1 MQIYRPTSLEEA
13 LDATASNPEA
23 LLLAGGTDVMVD
35 INLRHL
41 RPDTVVTLRRVPE
54 LHELDRR
61 VIGSAVT
68 FSRLEAGPHA
78 ALAEAARTVG
88 SPQIRAMGTIGGNL
102 GTSSPA
108 GDALPFLVA
117 AEADVILAS
126 TDGERRMP
134 VSQFLVGPKQ
144 NALRAGEIIVRVE
157 LPEDLPS
164 RQSFSKVG
172 VRQAMVIAIASVCVI
187 RADDGSTRVALGA
200 VGPTVI
206 RAVEAELLAAEG
218 DLDDFQALVSLS
230 AEPITDHR
238 ATAEYRRHAVGV
250 IARRAL
256 ERTIAA

>member
-13 LDATASNPEA
+13 LDAIASDPQA
-23 LLLAGGTDVMVD
+23 LLLGGGTDAMVD
-35 INLRHL
+35 INLRHF
-41 RPDTVVTLRRVPE
+41 RPNTVIALRRVPE
-54 LHELDRR
+54 LVEFDTHF
-61 VIGSAVT
+61 IGAGVT
-68 FSRLEAGPHA
+68 YARLEDCSHT

-126 TDGERRMP
+126 ADGGRRVP
-134 VSQFLVGPKQ
+134 VSEFLVGPKQ
-144 NALRAGEIIVRVE
+144 NALRAGEIIVGVE
-157 LPEDLPS
+157 LPEDIPS
-164 RQSFSKVG
+164 RQAFSKVG

-187 RADDGSTRVALGA
+187 RADDGSARVALGA
-200 VGPTVI
+200 VGPTVL
-206 RAVEAELLAAEG
+206 RAEEAEPLAARG
-218 DLDDFQALVSLS
+218 DLDDFQAQVSLS
-230 AEPITDHR
+230 ADPISDHR